1 MKIGEART
9 IYREQITAYRDQQQA
24 LQKQRQELQKKIDST
39 PDGKT
44 IYAKEAATLELTYD
58 AVSQKQQEYQDYMA
72 KLLEQK
78 SGYMDM
84 MAAKNEGEAMKEY
97 AEDMAKIM
105 QVARRI
111 MKGGIVPL
119 SDERKLMEF
128 DNDLYQMAKSIGA
141 MVQFGTKRRKK
152 NRLMRRNMQMNS
164 RQFPV
169 VLRSF
174 LWKRQWSRQKVQYKN
189 NILAKINIIPSLTV
203 D

>member
-1 MKIGEART
+1 MKIGEARA

-24 LQKQRQELQKKIDST
+24 LQKQRQELQEKIDST

-58 AVSQKQQEYQDYMA
+58 AVRQKQQEYQDYMA

-141 MVQFGTKRRKK
+141 MVQLRKRKEYDSLWDEEEK
-152 NRLMRRNMQMNS
+152 EE
-164 RQFPV
+164 PV
-169 VLRSF
+169 DAQEYADEQQAISGSPEVVSVEETME
-174 LWKRQWSRQKVQYKN
+174 SAESS
-189 NILAKINIIPSLTV
+189 I
-203 D
+203 